1 MEKNKHLL
9 VFKSNHNSIV
19 VKICDNCL
27 WVRKRTKL
35 KPLVKC
41 WIWHFFVLL
50 FWFLFSFRFVFLLL
64 LSSFH
69 YSISVGFQSSHIPI
83 FTEQH
88 STEKVNCKQI
98 EPIFVIHFMNW
109 NVNWMK
115 FSPRIWKSATFLMS
129 GTFFF
134 LKWMLR
140 TQQFFHFSFL
150 DSVDFSIF
158 ICQKLSS
165 DVHFNEDTICFLCLV
180 ILPFGH

>member
-1 MEKNKHLL
+1 MDLAFLCFAVL
-9 VFKSNHNSIV
+9 VFIFFPFCFSSSSV
-19 VKICDNCL
+19 V
-27 WVRKRTKL
+27 VS
-35 KPLVKC
+35 
-41 WIWHFFVLL
+41 L
-50 FWFLFSFRFVFLLL
+50 FDFSW
-64 LSSFH
+64 
-69 YSISVGFQSSHIPI
+69 IPI
-83 FTEQH
+83 FTHVYHYSTEQH

-98 EPIFVIHFMNW
+98 EPILVIHFMNW

-115 FSPRIWKSATFLMS
+115 FSPRNWKSATFLMS